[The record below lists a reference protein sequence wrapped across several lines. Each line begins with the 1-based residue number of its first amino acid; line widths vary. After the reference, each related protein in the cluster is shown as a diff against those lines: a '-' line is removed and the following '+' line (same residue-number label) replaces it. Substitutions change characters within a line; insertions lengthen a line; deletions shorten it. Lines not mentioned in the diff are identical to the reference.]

1 MDIKTLADSIQEQAE
16 KIIIGK
22 SDRVRLIIM
31 AVLAGGHVLLDDLP
45 GVGKTTLVKAVSL
58 ALGCQSGRI
67 QFVPDMLP
75 SDIIGMRIFNQKSGD
90 FELRQGPVMTNIL
103 LADEINRAIPRTQSA
118 LLEAMEERQISIDG
132 EQFPLPKP
140 FLVLATQNPVESE
153 STFRLPAA

>member
-75 SDIIGMRIFNQKSGD
+75 SDIIGMRILDRKS
-90 FELRQGPVMTNIL
+90 V
-103 LADEINRAIPRTQSA
+103 
-118 LLEAMEERQISIDG
+118 
-132 EQFPLPKP
+132 
-140 FLVLATQNPVESE
+140 V
-153 STFRLPAA
+153 